1 MGCSAQCKTFL
12 DKIKP
17 KKGWLYFRN
26 SVGFFFIGLIN
37 NINFVI
43 VNSSA
48 HNLCELFNAH
58 QYNSLILWCNVFM
71 GLVLRIFNMT
81 ILYKI
86 RVKVR
91 ILCCTIF
98 CILGLLGIS
107 LSIILQEVTQTE
119 TYWLFVFCLCMILV
133 VGGIQAFAQSV
144 IVSYLGRFEPEIVNW
159 WSSGTGLAG
168 LAGSGV
174 YLLLSSLNVPDK
186 ITFIGLTPLC
196 VIYVLLFFFF
206 VKPSDVAGQYQ
217 DIEMTATNEHTE
229 TEQTE
234 HSIQSNGED
243 MNENEENDTLND
255 STRLSNE
262 PSTEKS
268 TLLNQAETAEGEI
281 DLNAEDT
288 PKSVFDDEVAEE
300 GTFWEK
306 LKEAFKQTWW
316 LGLNLTLVYFFE
328 YVSSPGANYV
338 SVLPEV
344 YTTSTYWFI
353 ANYYEVLAF
362 MYQVGVFVSRS
373 SLPLFKLK
381 PVWIL
386 TILQFILTLIMTLN
400 GNLHFF
406 VDKWGIWFLMF
417 MMLAIGLIGGT
428 SYVQCSYWVLKKEM
442 KKETRELGVT
452 FVNLLNSIGI
462 LAASA
467 LSLLFNHTIWSAALP
482 DRKSVV

>member
-1 MGCSAQCKTFL
+1 
-12 DKIKP
+12 
-17 KKGWLYFRN
+17 
-26 SVGFFFIGLIN
+26 
-37 NINFVI
+37 
-43 VNSSA
+43 
-48 HNLCELFNAH
+48 
-58 QYNSLILWCNVFM
+58 
-71 GLVLRIFNMT
+71 
-81 ILYKI
+81 
-86 RVKVR
+86 
-91 ILCCTIF
+91 
-98 CILGLLGIS
+98 
-107 LSIILQEVTQTE
+107 
-119 TYWLFVFCLCMILV
+119 MILV

-196 VIYVLLFFFF
+196 IIYVLLFFFF
-206 VKPSDVAGQYQ
+206 VKPSDMSSEYLN
-217 DIEMTATNEHTE
+217 IEMSTVREETTELTE
-229 TEQTE
+229 TTDID
-234 HSIQSNGED
+234 HI
-243 MNENEENDTLND
+243 ENPENDNLDEENVEEG
-255 STRLSNE
+255 NE
-262 PSTEKS
+262 IKDETSKVSSGKSTEKS
-268 TLLNQAETAEGEI
+268 TLLKQSETAEGEI
-281 DLNAEDT
+281 SPSVESE
-288 PKSVFDDEVAEE
+288 KKGSVFDDEEAEE
-300 GTFWEK
+300 GTFWQK
-306 LKEAFKQTWW
+306 LKESFKQTWW

-328 YVSSPGANYV
+328 YLASPGANYV
-338 SVLPEV
+338 SILPSV
-344 YTTSTYWFI
+344 YNNSDYWLI

-362 MYQVGVFVSRS
+362 MYQVGVFASRS

-386 TILQFILTLIMTLN
+386 TILQFIFTMVMTIN

-417 MMLAIGLIGGT
+417 LMLAIGLVGGT

-467 LSLLFNHTIWSAALP
+467 LSLLFNHTIWSEALETEG
-482 DRKSVV
+482 SG